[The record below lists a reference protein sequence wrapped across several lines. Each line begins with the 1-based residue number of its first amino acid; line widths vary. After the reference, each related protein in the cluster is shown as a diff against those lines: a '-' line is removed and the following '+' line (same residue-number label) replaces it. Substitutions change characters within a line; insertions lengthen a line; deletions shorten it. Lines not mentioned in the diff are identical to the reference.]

1 MMELHQFT
9 MFDIN
14 QLTALRV
21 SYSSDDQHDLISRCN
36 TKNVVKLVEDVTSAF
51 TYEFEQRAITPKP
64 LPSYDYHLIYHEHHV
79 IINVDTGINSDNMR
93 QTITHHLTYE
103 QIKGLNIINQ
113 VSITR

>member
-14 QLTALRV
+14 QLTALHI
-21 SYSSDDQHDLISRCN
+21 SYSSDDHHDLISRCN
-36 TKNVVKLVEDVTSAF
+36 TKNVVKLVRDVTSAF

-79 IINVDTGINSDNMR
+79 IINVDAGINNDGIR

-103 QIKGLNIINQ
+103 QIRGLNIINRIT
-113 VSITR
+113 ITR